1 MVGAGAWEPILNR
14 ATWEQVRAIL
24 NDPGRASQVGRP
36 PKYLL
41 PGFLRCGMEDCGAKL
56 VSRPLTSHGR
66 TKPNYVCIA
75 TGKLH
80 LAIAAGPVDELV
92 TERVLDRLDHTGLV
106 KVLAAR
112 AMADDTK
119 ALAEQLTR
127 DDAALTH
134 TPSPMRWLNELLDRP
149 AEERAFVVVPVGYAA
164 EGATVPDID
173 RKRLDE
179 VLVLSGET

>member
-1 MVGAGAWEPILNR
+1 MLTSPRIAGLVEHQGEVVGAGAWEPILNR
-14 ATWEQVRAIL
+14 TTWEQVRAIL

-106 KVLAAR
+106 KVLAAH
-112 AMADDTK
+112 AKADDTRRWPNSSP
-119 ALAEQLTR
+119 AMML
-127 DDAALTH
+127 
-134 TPSPMRWLNELLDRP
+134 PSPS
-149 AEERAFVVVPVGYAA
+149 
-164 EGATVPDID
+164 
-173 RKRLDE
+173 
-179 VLVLSGET
+179 SGTTTTGTG